1 MMVIPQHEDLSL
13 NQGDYISSPVA
24 QQRQCHCLKN
34 NLQLQTLMFYFFFFR
49 KDILTHATT
58 WMNLEGMLSAISQRQ
73 KNRHRFYPYEFPKV
87 VKFSRQEVWLG
98 WDGGWGDVEWI

>member
-1 MMVIPQHEDLSL
+1 ML
-13 NQGDYISSPVA
+13 
-24 QQRQCHCLKN
+24 
-34 NLQLQTLMFYFFFFR
+34 FFFFFFR

-87 VKFSRQEVWLG
+87 VKFSRQEEWLG
-98 WDGGWGDVEWI
+98 WDGGWGDAEWRWEWRVVVWWGQSFSFAR